1 MGELNVLLTNWFSL
15 GGGGEMD
22 IAGSAVSV
30 QVTHLMLTCHCLS
43 FFYTCT
49 VLFGLPHQCPQ

>member
-1 MGELNVLLTNWFSL
+1 
-15 GGGGEMD
+15 MD